1 MFNMHKIMASSL
13 LPLIVGMVICI
24 LSPIVVVVHCNAINH
39 HPFHPKIT
47 TATYTLERI
56 NFIEETMANDKK
68 EKPKS
73 TMLVALIEIG
83 FDQPMYIYGNH
94 SLSLSNIQKTKSLL
108 KNICEL
114 KCYDDKSSLKNDKQ
128 LDDVVIEFNAKNAS
142 SPLGL
147 SPIPHSID
155 KTAALLPFTSNAYFA
170 HGSMRTIYIYIYTYI
185 HTY

>member
-1 MFNMHKIMASSL
+1 MYNMHKIMASSL

-108 KNICEL
+108 KNIC
-114 KCYDDKSSLKNDKQ
+114 DDG
-128 LDDVVIEFNAKNAS
+128 V
-142 SPLGL
+142 
-147 SPIPHSID
+147 
-155 KTAALLPFTSNAYFA
+155 Y
-170 HGSMRTIYIYIYTYI
+170 
-185 HTY
+185 